1 MSVTGIEH
9 MLVLTD
15 DVERTRDFYSD
26 VLGLAA
32 GDRPAL
38 EFGGYWLYAGP
49 TPVVHIADRRAYASH
64 AAGLGMTV
72 PERDP
77 GVGPVDHIAF
87 TATDYD
93 AVIERLDRNGVASVK
108 LSGPGR
114 PRQVFI
120 EDPNGVRIE
129 INVRI

>member
-26 VLGLAA
+26 VLGLEA

-49 TPVVHIADRRAYASH
+49 TPVVHIADRRAYAC
-64 AAGLGMTV
+64 ARRA
-72 PERDP
+72 D
-77 GVGPVDHIAF
+77 
-87 TATDYD
+87 
-93 AVIERLDRNGVASVK
+93 
-108 LSGPGR
+108 SG
-114 PRQVFI
+114 
-120 EDPNGVRIE
+120 
-129 INVRI
+129 